1 MLRSIFVGFLVV
13 AALAS
18 HAAAAEIGRVKAALG
33 AATVMRGK
41 SALPAKPGL
50 VLDVAD
56 VLITGK
62 DGRIG
67 VTFIDNSR
75 FAVGPNSR
83 VSLTKF
89 EFDDTTHKGSSLT
102 TVDRGSLAIVSGQ
115 IAKENRD
122 EMKVRT
128 PTSLLAA
135 RGTRF
140 VVETKK
146 RSSLMSAVCSVGC
159 APPTRV
165 SLLDGESG
173 APVGAV
179 AVFDGKTSAERGV
192 LDTANTRAGTGRK
205 LRVKKIS
212 NSLFGWLTG
221 SIPEREAHFIL
232 YFQEGTTDLTAE
244 SEPELQR
251 MLTEVARRSGVEV
264 QVTGH
269 TDTLGADTD
278 NDALSLARAQQVRD
292 VLVQR
297 GLDLSTTR
305 TVGRGERELLVATDD
320 GVSEPKNRRVEIIV
334 R

>member
-1 MLRSIFVGFLVV
+1 LV
-13 AALAS
+13 AAAIAS
-18 HAAAAEIGRVKAALG
+18 QAASAEIGRIKAAIG
-33 AATVMRGK
+33 SATVMRGK
-41 SALPAKPGL
+41 SAVPAKPGL

-56 VLITGK
+56 VLVTGK

-83 VSLTKF
+83 VALTKF

-140 VVETKK
+140 VVEAKK
-146 RSSLMSAVCSVGC
+146 RSALASAVCAFGC

-165 SLLDGESG
+165 SLLDGEGG

-179 AVFDGKTSAERGV
+179 AVFDGKTSAEQGV
-192 LDTANTRAGTGRK
+192 LDTANTRAGAGRK

-221 SIPEREAHFIL
+221 SVPDREAHFTL
-232 YFQEGTTDLTAE
+232 YFQEGTTDLTPE
-244 SEPELQR
+244 SEPVLQQ
-251 MLTEVARRSGVEV
+251 MLSEVGRRSGVEV

-269 TDTLGADTD
+269 TDTVGSEMD
-278 NDALSLARAQQVRD
+278 NDALSLARAQEVRD

-305 TVGRGERELLVATDD
+305 AVGRGERELLVATDD
-320 GVSEPKNRRVEIIV
+320 SVAEPRNRRVEIIV